1 MLAQLLPNDMFSI
14 LLVFARV
21 GSAVMLMPGFG
32 EVYVNPRVR
41 LLLASALALVVA
53 PVVTP
58 YLPALPDTLIQLFL
72 VVAGEMAIG
81 LFLGALTRLLVSS
94 LQIAGV
100 VIGFQTSLASAQV
113 FDPVNAQQGS
123 VIGAYLNVI
132 GIFLI
137 FASDLHHLMLIALT
151 DSYTFFVPGV
161 VPPMG
166 DIAETAVIFLSRI
179 FVLAMQMAAP
189 FIVVGLLFYIGLGLI
204 ARLMPQVQVFFIA
217 IPLQIT
223 LGFFLLALTFSA
235 GMFWFLEY
243 FEAGMHGL
251 LDVG

>member
-58 YLPALPDTLIQLFL
+58 HLPPLPDTLIRLFL
-72 VVAGEMAIG
+72 VLGGEMAIG
-81 LFLGALTRLLVSS
+81 LFLGGLTRLLVST

-137 FASDLHHLMLIALT
+137 FVSDLHHLMLIALT

-166 DIAETAVIFLSRI
+166 DIAETAVVFLSRS

-217 IPLQIT
+217 IPLQIM

-243 FEAGMHGL
+243 FESGMHGL